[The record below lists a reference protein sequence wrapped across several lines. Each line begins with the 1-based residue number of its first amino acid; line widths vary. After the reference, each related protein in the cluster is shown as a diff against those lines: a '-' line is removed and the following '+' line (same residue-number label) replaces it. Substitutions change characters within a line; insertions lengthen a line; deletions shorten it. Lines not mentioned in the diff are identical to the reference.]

1 MGNRKPVAELI
12 ASLEQAT
19 LMSHQIGTAVERNQL
34 LQISSSLRTAHHRLS
49 TLLLSTVPSPASDNS
64 VSSVDPMQLGEGE
77 AEAMEDERDSAVE
90 KVEEK
95 MRECFI
101 RNKRAKKRPLSP
113 SSAVVETSATEERSS
128 RDYYYGQFD
137 LDPNASK
144 KTLINLG
151 KQFYIAETV
160 SFFKNSIGSV
170 FSTLFLFPLNAEIHL
185 VL

>member
-1 MGNRKPVAELI
+1 MGNREQVAELI

-19 LMSHQIGTAVERNQL
+19 LMSHQIGTTVERNQL

-49 TLLLSTVPSPASDNS
+49 ALLLSTIPSPSPPSDNS
-64 VSSVDPMQLGEGE
+64 VSSVDPMQLGEEEEEDGE
-77 AEAMEDERDSAVE
+77 ADAVE

-128 RDYYYGQFD
+128 RDYYGQFD
-137 LDPNASK
+137 SDPNASK
-144 KTLINLG
+144 LRALDLIY
-151 KQFYIAETV
+151 QFH
-160 SFFKNSIGSV
+160 G
-170 FSTLFLFPLNAEIHL
+170 
-185 VL
+185 

>member
-1 MGNRKPVAELI
+1 MGNREQVAELI

-64 VSSVDPMQLGEGE
+64 VSSVAPMQLGEGE

-113 SSAVVETSATEERSS
+113 SSAVVETSATEERSN
-128 RDYYYGQFD
+128 RDYYGQFD

-144 KTLINLG
+144 HFINLG
-151 KQFYIAETV
+151 ITNKQFYIAETV
-160 SFFKNSIGSV
+160 SSTRTALGLWTFA
-170 FSTLFLFPLNAEIHL
+170 TLFLFPLNAEFTL
-185 VL
+185 

>member
-144 KTLINLG
+144 LRALDLIY
-151 KQFYIAETV
+151 QFH
-160 SFFKNSIGSV
+160 GW
-170 FSTLFLFPLNAEIHL
+170 
-185 VL
+185 